1 VASNAGDPARPNTE
15 HSQAILGTSWPL
27 QTASAWSAY
36 SESFTGAANKLF
48 PELHT
53 QHDIRSIVAPMEGA
67 FIDAARRLVD
77 GRQTTL
83 ENRIEGYR
91 YLAKKALW
99 ASSEIHATKAD
110 LVEIVNKAEEDIK
123 AAREAA
129 EKAKQ
134 AAAAVPGAAAA
145 IDGQLKADI
154 ASIVAGAAG
163 LAQARDVEGAGKI
176 ATLAADVGKWAVP
189 YGNPTLPESGG
200 VPGAAP
206 APAAPAAPSP
216 QGGGTAVKPVDLN
229 KYNKNQ
235 ADPNTLRPDQQGGG
249 PQSQQQ
255 NQVQQTAFH
264 KPDGTDQNGTN
275 PKQAPAAPQ
284 MGSGGS
290 NPSSVIGQM
299 MKPISSGAGGGG
311 SPASMG
317 SMMSPGS
324 AGAGNGMGNPGGMNP
339 AGAQPGQFPNA
350 TGAGTGVGTG
360 AGAGAEA
367 GRAPGLAGL
376 GSGIAETSA
385 RMATGAVSGVANG
398 LGAAANVGHQVAQ
411 NVAAAVPA
419 ATTVSSS
426 AVTTPAAAAPGVGGA
441 PMAMMP
447 SAAAGA
453 TPVTPVSSTGPGGPV
468 TPSTPAGGPPGGS
481 GPPPAAGGAPNG
493 AQVAPLAM
501 PQQHARIQAIG
512 ADGASGEVLFQQ
524 AMDAGHDVIGAMLA
538 QTLAQG
544 YIQTHYAVSLIYER
558 TGGVT
563 AWLATSEGP
572 SSIPLGV
579 RVPQDV
585 RLAVTDPV
593 VGRELWEASAAAGG
607 INPLDV
613 VVRHAQARE
622 MAAPGARVL
631 AIASS
636 LPAEQMTDWTHQ
648 VGARAVAVN
657 PRNVSPTT
665 SPDGHSVHR
674 CQVAM
679 PWEWRQANAFDEQQ
693 RLQIAARHMHM
704 AALSGHL
711 HGAASEKVMR
721 LFEERKPIGEELWAQ
736 VRQERFLALIEYE
749 QAYLGRGHGG
759 SDPALSLATVRAAEV
774 IESLRHYDTVE
785 GCADLLYATRLAGA
799 PLSPA
804 AAVA

>member
-1 VASNAGDPARPNTE
+1 MASGAGDPAKPNTE

-36 SESFTGAANKLF
+36 SESFTAAANNLF
-48 PELHT
+48 PQLHT

-91 YLAKKALW
+91 YLAKRALW
-99 ASSEIHATKAD
+99 ASGEIHATKAD

-145 IDGQLKADI
+145 IDAQLKSDI
-154 ASIVAGAAG
+154 ASIVTGAAG
-163 LAQARDVEGAGKI
+163 LAQARDAEGAGKI

-200 VPGAAP
+200 VPGVGAP
-206 APAAPAAPSP
+206 APAAPAPRTHH
-216 QGGGTAVKPVDLN
+216 GGGPKTESVHNGSAGDGTR
-229 KYNKNQ
+229 Y
-235 ADPNTLRPDQQGGG
+235 DQGNQGGG

-299 MKPISSGAGGGG
+299 MKPISSGSGGGG

-339 AGAQPGQFPNA
+339 AGTQAGQFPNA

-360 AGAGAEA
+360 AGAGAGAGA
-367 GRAPGLAGL
+367 GRGPGLAGL

-411 NVAAAVPA
+411 NVAAAAVPA

-426 AVTTPAAAAPGVGGA
+426 GVTTPAAAAPGVGGA

-453 TPVTPVSSTGPGGPV
+453 TPVTPVSSSGPAGPV

-481 GPPPAAGGAPNG
+481 GPPPAAGTPNG

-512 ADGASGEVLFQQ
+512 ADGASGELLFQQ
-524 AMDAGHDVIGAMLA
+524 AMDAGHDVIGTMLA

-636 LPAEQMTDWTHQ
+636 LPKEQMTDWTSQ
-648 VGARAVAVN
+648 VNARAVEVDA
-657 PRNVSPTT
+657 RKVSPTT
-665 SPDGHSVHR
+665 NVGGHLMHR
-674 CQVAM
+674 CEVAM

-736 VRQERFLALIEYE
+736 VRQERFVALVEYE
-749 QAYLGRGHGG
+749 QAILGQGHGG
-759 SDPALSLATVRAAEV
+759 SEPALSLATVRAAEV

>member
-1 VASNAGDPARPNTE
+1 MASGAGDPAKPNTE

-36 SESFTGAANKLF
+36 SESFSGAANKLF

-53 QHDIRSIVAPMEGA
+53 QHDIRSIVGPMEGA
-67 FIDAARRLVD
+67 FIDAARRLID

-123 AAREAA
+123 AARETA

-145 IDGQLKADI
+145 IDAQLKADI

-163 LAQARDVEGAGKI
+163 LAQARDAEGAGTV
-176 ATLAADVGKWAVP
+176 ATLAAAVGKWAVP

-200 VPGAAP
+200 VPGVGAPASAAP
-206 APAAPAAPSP
+206 APSTPH
-216 QGGGTAVKPVDLN
+216 GGGPKIQSVHNGSAGDGTR
-229 KYNKNQ
+229 Y
-235 ADPNTLRPDQQGGG
+235 DQGNQGGG

-255 NQVQQTAFH
+255 NQVQQTGFR

-284 MGSGGS
+284 MGSGS

-299 MKPISSGAGGGG
+299 MKPISSGTGGGG

-339 AGAQPGQFPNA
+339 GGAQAGQFPNA

-360 AGAGAEA
+360 AGAGAGAGA

-385 RMATGAVSGVANG
+385 RMATGAVSGVANS

-411 NVAAAVPA
+411 NVAAAAVPS

-468 TPSTPAGGPPGGS
+468 TPSTPAGGPQGGS
-481 GPPPAAGGAPNG
+481 GPPPAAGIPNG

-512 ADGASGEVLFQQ
+512 TDGASGELLFQQ

-593 VGRELWEASAAAGG
+593 VGRELWESSAAVGG

-636 LPAEQMTDWTHQ
+636 LPMQQMTDWTHQ
-648 VGARAVAVN
+648 VNARAVEVN
-657 PRNVSPTT
+657 PRDVSPTT
-665 SPDGHSVHR
+665 NPGGHFVHR

-721 LFEERKPIGEELWAQ
+721 LFEERKPIAEELWAQ

-749 QAYLGRGHGG
+749 QAISGQGHGG
-759 SDPALSLATVRAAEV
+759 SEPALSLATVRAAEV
-774 IESLRHYDTVE
+774 IESLRHYDTAE

>member
-1 VASNAGDPARPNTE
+1 MASGAGDPAKPTTE

-27 QTASAWSAY
+27 QMASAWSAY
-36 SESFTGAANKLF
+36 AESFTGAANKLF

-91 YLAKKALW
+91 YLAKRALW
-99 ASSEIHATKAD
+99 ASGEIHATKAD

-145 IDGQLKADI
+145 IDAQLKADI

-163 LAQARDVEGAGKI
+163 LAQARDAEGAGKI

-200 VPGAAP
+200 VPGVGAP
-206 APAAPAAPSP
+206 APAAPALPAP
-216 QGGGTAVKPVDLN
+216 QGGGPKVESVHNGTGLKDSPDTTQFN
-229 KYNKNQ
+229 KG
-235 ADPNTLRPDQQGGG
+235 DT

-339 AGAQPGQFPNA
+339 AGTQAGQFPNA

-360 AGAGAEA
+360 AGAGAGA

-411 NVAAAVPA
+411 NVAAAAVPA

-453 TPVTPVSSTGPGGPV
+453 TPVTPVSSTGPAGPV

-481 GPPPAAGGAPNG
+481 GPPPAAAGAPNG

-512 ADGASGEVLFQQ
+512 ADGASGELLFQQ

-593 VGRELWEASAAAGG
+593 VGRELWEASAAVGG

-636 LPAEQMTDWTHQ
+636 LPMQQMTDWTHQ
-648 VGARAVAVN
+648 VNARAVEVN
-657 PRNVSPTT
+657 PREVSPTT
-665 SPDGHSVHR
+665 NPGGHFVHR

-721 LFEERKPIGEELWAQ
+721 LFEERKPIGEKLWAQ
-736 VRQERFLALIEYE
+736 VRQERFMALIEYE
-749 QAYLGRGHGG
+749 QAVGGQGHGG
-759 SDPALSLATVRAAEV
+759 SEPALSLATVRAAEV
-774 IESLRHYDTVE
+774 IESLRHYDTAE